1 MITRE
6 KALELI
12 RENIDN
18 QNLIKH
24 MLACEVCMKHL
35 AKHFN
40 ENEETWSMAG
50 LLHDLDYAKTSN
62 DPKNHGF
69 ITLQMLKEYSLPQD
83 ILDAIVAHPGHK
95 ERVKLIEKSL
105 YSVDPLTG
113 LIVAAALMHPEK
125 KLEKI
130 DVDFITRRFNEKRFA
145 AGANRQQIQSIEETG
160 LSLRDFINICLDAM
174 KSISAELGL

>member
-6 KALELI
+6 KAMELI

-35 AKHFN
+35 AKYFN
-40 ENEETWSMAG
+40 ENEETWGMAG

-62 DPKNHGF
+62 DPSKHGF
-69 ITLQMLKEYSLPQD
+69 ITLQMLEEYSLPED

-95 ERVKLIEKSL
+95 ERQKLIEKSL

-145 AGANRQQIQSIEETG
+145 AGANRQQIKLIEETG
-160 LSLRDFINICLDAM
+160 LSLRDFISICLDAM